1 VDFGVFLPVSGNAS
15 HRSGLITAAR
25 RAEEWGFT
33 TVWAADRIVI
43 PWSIETPYAYNWTGS
58 FFVPPEK
65 PFLEP
70 LTALA
75 FLAGATERIR
85 LGISVLVLPY
95 RNPVYW
101 AKVAA
106 TIDWLSEGRFIL
118 GVGIG
123 WMREEFAALG
133 ADFAHRGQIADEQ
146 LRLARALFTEP
157 HATFHGDHYHLDD
170 IAFEPKAFDAGNPI
184 PIWAGGEGVP
194 AQRRAARFAD
204 AWFPYFPRVT
214 PGELRRR
221 MDGVRRFAVEA
232 QRDPGRLGFNCC
244 LSIDLTQRSQTQEP
258 DLLRGNPGQIAE
270 RLDLFRQEG
279 VEHVGL
285 QFLVGRFPERLEQMQ
300 RFSEEVLPHFR

>member
-1 VDFGVFLPVSGNAS
+1 MDFGVFLPVSGSAS
-15 HRSGLITAAR
+15 HRSGLITAAK

-43 PWSIETPYAYNWTGS
+43 PWEIETPYAYNWTGS

-75 FLAGATERIR
+75 FLAGATEKIR
-85 LGISVLVLPY
+85 LGISVLVMPY

-101 AKVAA
+101 AKIAA
-106 TIDWLSEGRFIL
+106 TIDWLSEGRFVL
-118 GVGIG
+118 GIGIG

-133 ADFAHRGQIADEQ
+133 ADFAHRGLVADEQ
-146 LRLARALFTEP
+146 LSLARALFTLD
-157 HATFHGDHYHLDD
+157 HVTFHGDRYHLDD
-170 IAFEPKAFDAGNPI
+170 IAFEPKAFDREHPI
-184 PIWAGGEGVP
+184 PIWAGGEGLP
-194 AQRRAARFAD
+194 AQRRAGRFAD
-204 AWFPYFPRVT
+204 AWFPYFPRIT

-221 MDGVRRFAVEA
+221 MDRVRLFAGESG
-232 QRDPGRLGFNCC
+232 RDPEQVRFNCC
-244 LSIDLTQRSQTQEP
+244 LAIDLTERSQTQEP

-270 RLDLFRQEG
+270 RLRLFQAEG

-300 RFSEEVLPHFR
+300 RFSEEVLPQLR

>member
-1 VDFGVFLPVSGNAS
+1 M
-15 HRSGLITAAR
+15 
-25 RAEEWGFT
+25 
-33 TVWAADRIVI
+33 
-43 PWSIETPYAYNWTGS
+43 
-58 FFVPPEK
+58 PPEK

-75 FLAGATERIR
+75 FLAGATEKIR

-133 ADFAHRGQIADEQ
+133 ADFAHRGKIADEQ

-232 QRDPGRLGFNCC
+232 ERDPGRLGFNCC
-244 LSIDLTQRSQTQEP
+244 LSVDLTQRSQTQEP

>member
-1 VDFGVFLPVSGNAS
+1 MDFGVFLPVSGNAS

-33 TVWAADRIVI
+33 TVWAADRLVI
-43 PWSIETPYAYNWTGS
+43 PWTIETPYAYNWTGS

-75 FLAGATERIR
+75 FLAGATEKIR
-85 LGISVLVLPY
+85 LGISVLVMPY
-95 RNPVYW
+95 RNPVHW

-123 WMREEFAALG
+123 WMREEFSALG
-133 ADFAHRGQIADEQ
+133 ADFARRGEVGDEQ
-146 LRLARALFTEP
+146 LRLIRALFSEQ
-157 HATFHGDHYHLDD
+157 HVTFHGERYHLDD
-170 IAFEPKAFDAGNPI
+170 VAFEPKAFDPQHPI
-184 PIWAGGEGVP
+184 PIWAGGEGIP
-194 AQRRAARFAD
+194 AQRRTARFAD

-221 MDGVRRFAVEA
+221 MDRVRRFAAEA
-232 QRDPGRLGFNCC
+232 ERDPEQLGFNCC
-244 LSIDLTQRSQTQEP
+244 LSIDLTERTVTQEA

-270 RLDLFRQEG
+270 RLDLFRREG
-279 VEHVGL
+279 VQHVGL

-300 RFSEEVLPHFR
+300 HFSEEVLPHFR

>member
-1 VDFGVFLPVSGNAS
+1 MFLPVSGNAS
-15 HRSGLITAAR
+15 HRGGLITAAR

-43 PWSIETPYAYNWTGS
+43 PWNIETPYAYNWTGS

-75 FLAGATERIR
+75 FLAGATEHVR
-85 LGISVLVLPY
+85 LGISVLVMPY

-106 TIDWLSEGRFIL
+106 TIDWLSEGRLVL

-123 WMREEFAALG
+123 WMREEFSALG
-133 ADFAHRGQIADEQ
+133 ADFARRGEVGDEQ
-146 LRLARALFTEP
+146 LRLARALFSEE
-157 HATFHGDHYHLDD
+157 HVSFHGEHYHLDE
-170 IAFEPKAFDAGNPI
+170 IAFEPKAFDTARPI
-184 PIWAGGEGVP
+184 PIWAGGEGLP

-221 MDGVRRFAVEA
+221 MDRVRGLAAEA
-232 QRDPGRLGFNCC
+232 ERDPDQMGFNCC

-258 DLLRGNPGQIAE
+258 DLLRGDPGQIAD
-270 RLDLFRQEG
+270 RLDLFRREG

>member
-1 VDFGVFLPVSGNAS
+1 MDFGVFLPVSGNAS
-15 HRSGLITAAR
+15 HRSGLLTAAR
-25 RAEEWGFT
+25 RAEDWGFT

-75 FLAGATERIR
+75 FLAGATEKVR
-85 LGISVLVLPY
+85 LGISVLVMPY

-101 AKVAA
+101 AKIAA

-123 WMREEFAALG
+123 WMREEFDALD
-133 ADFAHRGQIADEQ
+133 ADFSHRGEVADEQ
-146 LRLARALFTEP
+146 LRLARALFTEE
-157 HATFHGDHYHLDD
+157 HVTFHGRRYHLDD
-170 IAFEPKAFDAGNPI
+170 IAFEPKAFDAGHPI
-184 PIWAGGEGVP
+184 PIWAGGEGAP
-194 AQRRAARFAD
+194 AQRRAARLAD

-221 MDGVRRFAVEA
+221 MDRVRRFAAEA
-232 QRDPGRLGFNCC
+232 ERDPERLGFNCC

-258 DLLRGNPGQIAE
+258 DLLRGNPGQIAD
-270 RLDLFRQEG
+270 RLELFRREG